1 MKSVYDMELV
11 LVRPKYK
18 QVNKYTRAGKNG
30 KTIVCP
36 ECDNE
41 ALVYHF
47 SWSALTCQSCRQ
59 MINKGDWLLND

>member
-1 MKSVYDMELV
+1 MKQLN
-11 LVRPKYK
+11 YK
-18 QVNKYTRAGKNG
+18 QVNKYTRAGNNG

-47 SWSALTCQSCRQ
+47 SWSALGCLHCKQ

>member
-41 ALVYHF
+41 ARVYHF
-47 SWSALTCQSCRQ
+47 SWSALTCQSCYVS
-59 MINKGDWLLND
+59 INKGDCLLNY